1 MDGFRQTY
9 KAPTDNRHITFEN
22 ENDDKAQ
29 RFHENV
35 NSANCTCFSG
45 KLKLKKYQA
54 INFS

>member
-9 KAPTDNRHITFEN
+9 KAPTDDRHITFEN